1 MHTLKIDIINAE
13 DNSGVKSGVTME
25 TDGKLSISEMN
36 EILIAQGGNLMQVV
50 EVVKQDPLLPW
61 NLFKKKSL
69 QLTRNL
75 LLYYYGY

>member
-1 MHTLKIDIINAE
+1 MHTLKIDIISTE
-13 DNSGVKSGVTME
+13 DNSVVKSGVIME

-61 NLFKKKSL
+61 NLF
-69 QLTRNL
+69 
-75 LLYYYGY
+75 

>member
-1 MHTLKIDIINAE
+1 MHKLKIDIISAE
-13 DNSGVKSGVTME
+13 DNSVVKSGVAME

-61 NLFKKKSL
+61 NLF
-69 QLTRNL
+69 
-75 LLYYYGY
+75 

>member
-1 MHTLKIDIINAE
+1 MHTLKIDIISTE
-13 DNSGVKSGVTME
+13 DNSVVKSGVIME

-75 LLYYYGY
+75 LDYYYEH

>member
-1 MHTLKIDIINAE
+1 MHKLKIDIISAE
-13 DNSGVKSGVTME
+13 DNSVVKSGVTME

-61 NLFKKKSL
+61 NLF
-69 QLTRNL
+69 
-75 LLYYYGY
+75 

>member
-1 MHTLKIDIINAE
+1 MHKLKIDIISTE
-13 DNSGVKSGVTME
+13 DKSVVKSGVTME

-61 NLFKKKSL
+61 NLF
-69 QLTRNL
+69 
-75 LLYYYGY
+75 

>member
-13 DNSGVKSGVTME
+13 DNSVVKSGVTME

-61 NLFKKKSL
+61 NLF
-69 QLTRNL
+69 
-75 LLYYYGY
+75 

>member
-1 MHTLKIDIINAE
+1 MHKLKIDIISTE
-13 DNSGVKSGVTME
+13 DNSVVKSGVTME

-61 NLFKKKSL
+61 NLF
-69 QLTRNL
+69 
-75 LLYYYGY
+75 

>member
-1 MHTLKIDIINAE
+1 MHKLKIDIISAE
-13 DNSGVKSGVTME
+13 DNSVVQSGVTIE

-61 NLFKKKSL
+61 NLF
-69 QLTRNL
+69 
-75 LLYYYGY
+75 